1 MSGKRKTRSESSNK
15 SSSSPDEK
23 RSCGTLENE
32 TDEDDNGLEAVKMAE
47 KAVKMAE
54 DLKSRVEEVLTKL
67 KQLDI
72 IETRLTEV
80 SSRLSNIEETVTRI
94 DNDMSDLK
102 DKHSELEKKVTD
114 LEESVK
120 FNEEDISEL
129 RIDTKKN
136 EVEIEEVRKQVLYL
150 ETYSRRENI
159 KFVGIAEEIKNTQD
173 ADRLSQ
179 QTENNKEVIYQ
190 FMEEHL
196 KIEGARDRI
205 EFQRIHRLGKPVA
218 GKSRPIIAR
227 LLRYTD
233 KELIMDQARKNLKG
247 KHFSIFDD
255 IPKELYEARKK
266 QLKKFKEAR
275 DKGKSVYFSKA
286 HPDKLFID
294 GKYVPPNEPLN

>member
-23 RSCGTLENE
+23 RSCGSLENE
-32 TDEDDNGLEAVKMAE
+32 TDEDDNGLE
-47 KAVKMAE
+47 AVKMAE

-129 RIDTKKN
+129 RIDTEKN
-136 EVEIEEVRKQVLYL
+136 EVEIEEVRKQILYL

-159 KFVGIAEEIKNTQD
+159 KFVGIAEKIKSTQD

-179 QTENNKEVIYQ
+179 QTENTKEVIYQ
-190 FMEEHL
+190 FLEEHL

-247 KHFSIFDD
+247 KDFSIFDD
-255 IPKELYEARKK
+255 IPKELYESRKK

>member
-47 KAVKMAE
+47 

-67 KQLDI
+67 KQLDV

-80 SSRLSNIEETVTRI
+80 SSRLSNIEETVTRR

-102 DKHSELEKKVTD
+102 DKHSELERKVTD
-114 LEESVK
+114 LEESVT
-120 FNEEDISEL
+120 FNEEGISEL

-179 QTENNKEVIYQ
+179 QTENTKEVIYQ

-205 EFQRIHRLGKPVA
+205 EFQSIGETSCRQVKAHHSKTPDIHR
-218 GKSRPIIAR
+218 
-227 LLRYTD
+227 
-233 KELIMDQARKNLKG
+233 LIMDQARKNLKG
-247 KHFSIFDD
+247 KISLSLMIYRRNCM
-255 IPKELYEARKK
+255 KL
-266 QLKKFKEAR
+266 
-275 DKGKSVYFSKA
+275 GKNS
-286 HPDKLFID
+286 
-294 GKYVPPNEPLN
+294 

>member
-80 SSRLSNIEETVTRI
+80 SSRLSNIEENVTRI

-150 ETYSRRENI
+150 ETYSRKENI
-159 KFVGIAEEIKNTQD
+159 KFVGIAEKIKNTQD

-179 QTENNKEVIYQ
+179 QTENTKEVIYQ

-247 KHFSIFDD
+247 KDFSIFDD
-255 IPKELYEARKK
+255 IPKELYESRKK